1 MEKILPQLS
10 KAIRSAIDDTEAQRK
25 FIPHVLRDL
34 IGLETCPVCLTE
46 IAYDW
51 CPVIYE
57 NRLGLEDWEGLLV
70 TSLEIGFGHLDP
82 RDCHTKFALIHT
94 LRGCRYVVGQT

>member
-51 CPVIYE
+51 CSAIYE
-57 NRLGLEDWEGLLV
+57 NRLGLGD
-70 TSLEIGFGHLDP
+70 
-82 RDCHTKFALIHT
+82 
-94 LRGCRYVVGQT
+94 